1 MLERSGAQI
10 EAADAFKLH
19 DTYGFPFELTAEIAA
34 EHGVTVDEPG
44 FARLMEEQRER
55 ARASTAAVGYGAS
68 ELDAGFTTEFVG

>member
-44 FARLMEEQRER
+44 LR
-55 ARASTAAVGYGAS
+55 AA
-68 ELDAGFTTEFVG
+68 